1 MQSLVSILLFFI
13 VVIPVFVA
21 IIFTYQIRNRPKTL
35 EMGSIGLFL
44 MDILM
49 WGMGTLGCGGCFYL
63 LSHIDYSIQISQY
76 CLAIVVISFLNF
88 CFLGGRKRFRKEN
101 WHFYF
106 FAILFFLTMVVTVM
120 ILKYQLKDARIQ
132 LWYLSTLF
140 IFLAMVGTRKQNL

>member
-120 ILKYQLKDARIQ
+120 ILKYQLKDARIY

>member
-63 LSHIDYSIQISQY
+63 LSHIDYSIRISQY

-120 ILKYQLKDARIQ
+120 ILKYQLKDARIY

-140 IFLAMVGTRKQNL
+140 IFLAMVGTRK

>member
-21 IIFTYQIRNRPKTL
+21 IIFAYQIRNRPKTL

-49 WGMGTLGCGGCFYL
+49 WGMGTLGCVGCFYL
-63 LSHIDYSIQISQY
+63 ISHIDYSIQISQY

-120 ILKYQLKDARIQ
+120 ILKYQLKDARIY

-140 IFLAMVGTRKQNL
+140 IFLAMVGTRK

>member
-21 IIFTYQIRNRPKTL
+21 IIFAYQIRNRPKTL

-49 WGMGTLGCGGCFYL
+49 WGIGTLGCGGCFYL

-120 ILKYQLKDARIQ
+120 ILKYQLKDARIY

-140 IFLAMVGTRKQNL
+140 IFLAMVGTRK

>member
-1 MQSLVSILLFFI
+1 MQSMVSILLFFI

-21 IIFTYQIRNRPKTL
+21 IIFAYQIRNRPKTL

-120 ILKYQLKDARIQ
+120 ILKYQLKDARIY

>member
-13 VVIPVFVA
+13 VIIPVFVA
-21 IIFTYQIRNRPKTL
+21 IIFAYQIRNRPKTL

-120 ILKYQLKDARIQ
+120 ILKYQLKDARIY

-140 IFLAMVGTRKQNL
+140 IFLAMVGTRK

>member
-21 IIFTYQIRNRPKTL
+21 IIFAYQIRNRPKTL

-120 ILKYQLKDARIQ
+120 TLKYQLKDARIY

-140 IFLAMVGTRKQNL
+140 IFLAMVGTRK

>member
-63 LSHIDYSIQISQY
+63 LSHIDYSIQLSQY

-120 ILKYQLKDARIQ
+120 ILKYQLKDARIY

-140 IFLAMVGTRKQNL
+140 IFLAMVGTRK

>member
-120 ILKYQLKDARIQ
+120 ILKYQLKDARIY

-140 IFLAMVGTRKQNL
+140 IFLAMAGTRK

>member
-21 IIFTYQIRNRPKTL
+21 IIFAYQIRNRPKTL

-120 ILKYQLKDARIQ
+120 ILKYQLKDARIY

>member
-21 IIFTYQIRNRPKTL
+21 IIFAYQIRNRPKTL

-49 WGMGTLGCGGCFYL
+49 RGMGTLGCGGCFYL

-120 ILKYQLKDARIQ
+120 ILKYQLKDARIY

-140 IFLAMVGTRKQNL
+140 IFLAMVGTRK

>member
-1 MQSLVSILLFFI
+1 MQSMVSILLFFI

-120 ILKYQLKDARIQ
+120 ILKYQLKDARIY

-140 IFLAMVGTRKQNL
+140 IFLAMVGTRK

>member
-49 WGMGTLGCGGCFYL
+49 WGMGTLDCGGCFYL

-120 ILKYQLKDARIQ
+120 ILKYQLKDARIY

-140 IFLAMVGTRKQNL
+140 IFLAMVGTRK

>member
-21 IIFTYQIRNRPKTL
+21 LIFTYQIRNRPKTL

-120 ILKYQLKDARIQ
+120 ILKYQLKDASIY
-132 LWYLSTLF
+132 LCYLSTLF
-140 IFLAMVGTRKQNL
+140 IFLAMVGTRK

>member
-21 IIFTYQIRNRPKTL
+21 LIFTYQIRNRPKTL

-120 ILKYQLKDARIQ
+120 ILKYQLKDARIY

-140 IFLAMVGTRKQNL
+140 IFLAMVGTRK

>member
-21 IIFTYQIRNRPKTL
+21 IIFAYQIRNRPKTL

-101 WHFYF
+101 WNFYF

-120 ILKYQLKDARIQ
+120 ILKYQLKDARIY

-140 IFLAMVGTRKQNL
+140 IFLAMVGTRK

>member
-21 IIFTYQIRNRPKTL
+21 IIFAYQIRNRPKTL

-106 FAILFFLTMVVTVM
+106 IAILFFLTMVVTVM
-120 ILKYQLKDARIQ
+120 ILKYQLKDARIY

-140 IFLAMVGTRKQNL
+140 IFLAMVGTRK

>member
-76 CLAIVVISFLNF
+76 CLSIVVISFLNF

-120 ILKYQLKDARIQ
+120 ILKYQLKDARIY

-140 IFLAMVGTRKQNL
+140 IFLAMVGTRK

>member
-120 ILKYQLKDARIQ
+120 ILKYQLKDARIY

-140 IFLAMVGTRKQNL
+140 IFLAMIGTRK

>member
-120 ILKYQLKDARIQ
+120 ILKYQLKDARIY

-140 IFLAMVGTRKQNL
+140 IFLAMVGTRK

>member
-35 EMGSIGLFL
+35 EMWSIGLFL

-120 ILKYQLKDARIQ
+120 ILKYQLKDARIY

-140 IFLAMVGTRKQNL
+140 IFLAMVGTRK

>member
-21 IIFTYQIRNRPKTL
+21 IMFAYQIRNRPKTL

-120 ILKYQLKDARIQ
+120 ILKYQLKDARIY

-140 IFLAMVGTRKQNL
+140 IFLAMVGTRK

>member
-21 IIFTYQIRNRPKTL
+21 IIFAYQIRNRPKTL

-106 FAILFFLTMVVTVM
+106 FAILFFLTMVVTLM
-120 ILKYQLKDARIQ
+120 ILKYQLKDARIY

-140 IFLAMVGTRKQNL
+140 IFLAMVGTRK

>member
-21 IIFTYQIRNRPKTL
+21 IIFAYQIRIRPKTL

-120 ILKYQLKDARIQ
+120 ILKYQLKDARIY

-140 IFLAMVGTRKQNL
+140 IFLAMVGTRK

>member
-76 CLAIVVISFLNF
+76 CLSIVVIGFLNF

-120 ILKYQLKDARIQ
+120 ILKYQLKDARIY

-140 IFLAMVGTRKQNL
+140 IFLAMVGTRK

>member
-1 MQSLVSILLFFI
+1 MQSMVSILLFFI

-63 LSHIDYSIQISQY
+63 LSHIDYSIQISQC

-120 ILKYQLKDARIQ
+120 ILKYQLKDARIY

-140 IFLAMVGTRKQNL
+140 IFLAMVGTRK

>member
-21 IIFTYQIRNRPKTL
+21 IIFAYQIRNRPKTL
-35 EMGSIGLFL
+35 EMGSIGLFF

-120 ILKYQLKDARIQ
+120 ILKYQLKDARIY

-140 IFLAMVGTRKQNL
+140 IFLAMVGTRK

>member
-1 MQSLVSILLFFI
+1 MVSILLFFI

-21 IIFTYQIRNRPKTL
+21 IIFAYQIRNRPKTL

-120 ILKYQLKDARIQ
+120 ILKYQLKDARIY

-140 IFLAMVGTRKQNL
+140 IFLAMVGTRK

>member
-120 ILKYQLKDARIQ
+120 ILKYQLKDARIY

-140 IFLAMVGTRKQNL
+140 IFLVMVGTRK

>member
-106 FAILFFLTMVVTVM
+106 FAILFFLRM
-120 ILKYQLKDARIQ
+120 QG
-132 LWYLSTLF
+132 F
-140 IFLAMVGTRKQNL
+140 IFGICQHFLYFLPWSGRGSRTCDKSLTAIKNYV

>member
-21 IIFTYQIRNRPKTL
+21 TIFAYQIRNRPKTL

-120 ILKYQLKDARIQ
+120 ILKYQLKDARIY

-140 IFLAMVGTRKQNL
+140 IFLAMVGTRK

>member
-88 CFLGGRKRFRKEN
+88 CFLGGRKRFGKEN

-120 ILKYQLKDARIQ
+120 ILKYQLKDARIY

-140 IFLAMVGTRKQNL
+140 IFLAMVGTRK

>member
-63 LSHIDYSIQISQY
+63 LQISQY

-106 FAILFFLTMVVTVM
+106 FAILFFLTMVGTVM
-120 ILKYQLKDARIQ
+120 ILKYQLKDARIY

-140 IFLAMVGTRKQNL
+140 IFLAMVGTRK

>member
-49 WGMGTLGCGGCFYL
+49 WGMGTVGCGGCFYL

-120 ILKYQLKDARIQ
+120 ILKYQLKDARIY

-140 IFLAMVGTRKQNL
+140 IFLAMVGTRK

>member
-1 MQSLVSILLFFI
+1 MQSLVSNLLFFI

-120 ILKYQLKDARIQ
+120 ILKYQLKDARIY

-140 IFLAMVGTRKQNL
+140 IFLAMVGTRK

>member
-21 IIFTYQIRNRPKTL
+21 IIFAYQIRNRPKTL

-101 WHFYF
+101 WRFYF

-120 ILKYQLKDARIQ
+120 ILKYQLKDARIY

-140 IFLAMVGTRKQNL
+140 IFLAMVGTRK

>member
-21 IIFTYQIRNRPKTL
+21 IIFAYQIRNRPKTL
-35 EMGSIGLFL
+35 EMGSIGVFL

-63 LSHIDYSIQISQY
+63 LAHIDYSIQISQY

-88 CFLGGRKRFRKEN
+88 CFLGGRKRFRKGN

-120 ILKYQLKDARIQ
+120 ILKYQLKDARIY

-140 IFLAMVGTRKQNL
+140 IFLAMVGTRK

>member
-1 MQSLVSILLFFI
+1 MQSMVSILLFFI

-21 IIFTYQIRNRPKTL
+21 IIFAYQIRNRPKTL

-120 ILKYQLKDARIQ
+120 ILKYQLKDARIY

-140 IFLAMVGTRKQNL
+140 IFLAMVGTRK

>member
-106 FAILFFLTMVVTVM
+106 FAILFFLTMVATVM
-120 ILKYQLKDARIQ
+120 ILKYQLKDARIY

-140 IFLAMVGTRKQNL
+140 IFLAMVGTRK

>member
-21 IIFTYQIRNRPKTL
+21 IIFAYQIRNRPKTL

-101 WHFYF
+101 WYFYF

-120 ILKYQLKDARIQ
+120 ILKYQLKDARIY

-140 IFLAMVGTRKQNL
+140 IFLAMVGTRK